1 MPTDGTYRKS
11 RKEEATAS
19 YYFASKAIHLIMG
32 QNTNDIQDR
41 HEKIARISKSPR
53 SFSAL
58 CDKKNGE
65 TVQKGDCTIFVK

>member
-1 MPTDGTYRKS
+1 MPSELTENLENALDDL
-11 RKEEATAS
+11 EEATAS

-53 SFSAL
+53 SFSVKL
-58 CDKKNGE
+58 YKRVI
-65 TVQKGDCTIFVK
+65 VQYL